1 MNHHIGFFFIV
12 IHNLKLIVILLYT
25 VTYNFRLSIDN
36 PVDAD
41 VPFNANMHSYRHNQ
55 FQIQFWTIFY
65 LLIIIPY
72 QLTS

>member
-12 IHNLKLIVILLYT
+12 IHNLNCHFALPLS
-25 VTYNFRLSIDN
+25 LSIDN

-55 FQIQFWTIFY
+55 FQIQFWTIFD